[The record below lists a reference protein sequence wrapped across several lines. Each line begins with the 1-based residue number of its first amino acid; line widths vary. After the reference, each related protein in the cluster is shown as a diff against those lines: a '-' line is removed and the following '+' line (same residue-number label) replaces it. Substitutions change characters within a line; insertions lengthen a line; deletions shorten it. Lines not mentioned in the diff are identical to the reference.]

1 MPEGPPLRDHRRRP
15 RPRLP
20 LIMAHE
26 IERKFLVDVAAWQPQ
41 GAGTPFVQGY
51 LSSHKERT
59 VRVRLEGDTATL
71 TIKGPTVGVTRTE
84 LEYPIPHDEARA
96 MLGLCERPLIE
107 KTRHVEIHHGKRWE
121 IDVFAGDNTGL
132 VVAEIE
138 LASEDE
144 PFTVP
149 SWAIREVSDDP
160 RYYNANLIAAPF
172 KTWR

>member
-1 MPEGPPLRDHRRRP
+1 
-15 RPRLP
+15 
-20 LIMAHE
+20 MAHE
-26 IERKFLVDVAAWQPQ
+26 IERKYLVDVAAWHPE
-41 GAGTPFVQGY
+41 GTGTAFVQGY

-59 VRVRLEGDTATL
+59 VRVRLEGATATL
-71 TIKGPTVGVTRTE
+71 TIKGPTTNWTRME
-84 LEYPIPHDEARA
+84 FWYPIPLDDARA

-107 KTRHVEIHHGKRWE
+107 KTRHTEIHDGKRWE
-121 IDVFAGDNTGL
+121 IDVFAGDNAGL

-144 PFTVP
+144 RFSVP

-172 KTWR
+172 KTWK

>member
-1 MPEGPPLRDHRRRP
+1 
-15 RPRLP
+15 
-20 LIMAHE
+20 MARE
-26 IERKFLVDVAAWQPQ
+26 IERKYLVDVTTWQPQ
-41 GAGTPFVQGY
+41 GTGTPYVQGY
-51 LSSHKERT
+51 LNSHKERT
-59 VRVRLEGDTATL
+59 VRVRLEGGTAKL

-84 LEYPIPHDEARA
+84 LEYAIPHDDAVA
-96 MLGLCERPLIE
+96 MLELCERPLIE
-107 KTRHVEIHHGKRWE
+107 KTRHLETHDGKRWE
-121 IDVFAGDNTGL
+121 IDVFAGDNAGL

-144 PFTVP
+144 PFSVP